1 MVRLVRGSL
10 GRYSARSTYSE
21 RKRLSSASSSCCA
34 QTRDDCCDFILQ
46 ADKDQRAK
54 EEKIRIAIQK
64 IKAADIKKVCQLH

>member
-21 RKRLSSASSSCCA
+21 RKRLSSAVVPKSC
-34 QTRDDCCDFILQ
+34 DDCCDLILQ
-46 ADKDQRAK
+46 TDRDQRAK

-64 IKAADIKKVCQLH
+64 IKAADIKKVFILF